1 MELSLSKPDSQD
13 GNEVHQL
20 VARCKPLDE
29 NSVYCNLLQCDH
41 FADSSIIAKK
51 EGHVVGFVSGYVLP
65 KQPTTLFVWQVAVDE
80 RQRGTGLAS
89 KMLNSLLERAEL
101 AGITHLE
108 TTITADNEGSWALFT
123 RLAST
128 LETTLSK
135 RAYYTSEAHFKGEH
149 DTEWLVSVGPF
160 SIKSGA

>member
-89 KMLNSLLERAEL
+89 KMLNSLLERPEL

-123 RLAST
+123 RLANT